1 MTVEQRDKMLEC
13 IDERIERIMDSMDLI
28 TDQRMIGLLDWQ
40 EYEEKREVL
49 AIGRTALE
57 LEKKLL
63 TEEYDYRRNNQRT

>member
-1 MTVEQRDKMLEC
+1 MTVEQRDKMLER

-63 TEEYDYRRNNQRT
+63 TEENDYRRNNQRT